1 MAEMRRRET
10 ARRLEVNPMLI
21 AKITKSNSHVDYF
34 ARVLDSLETSTTLS
48 PADSQFGQ
56 FVKIQVGDSD
66 VVGVIYNSQLIN
78 PEYGNYGPRLSTPS
92 KLNSVF
98 SPDYLNEQGVLI
110 SILLLGWKNETE
122 SHQGVP
128 RVVLPIHS
136 EVESMMDSE
145 VRAFH
150 YGGSGEGGA
159 LQAHYYS
166 HVTIHAGLFAFQL
179 LSAIV
184 EQLDRLANDRDRA
197 RLDVLKK
204 TLAWQQTIGRMR

>member
-1 MAEMRRRET
+1 
-10 ARRLEVNPMLI
+10 MLI
-21 AKITKSNSHVDYF
+21 AKITKSDSHVDYS
-34 ARVLDSLETSTTLS
+34 ARVLDSLETPTALS
-48 PADSQFGQ
+48 PADYQFGQ
-56 FVKIQVGDSD
+56 FVRIGVGDAD
-66 VVGVIYNSQLIN
+66 VIGVIYNSQLIN

-110 SILLLGWKNETE
+110 SILLLGWKGGAEIR
-122 SHQGVP
+122 QGVP

-136 EVESMMDSE
+136 PVETMTNEE

-150 YGGSGEGGA
+150 YGGAGEGGD

-166 HVTIHAGLFAFQL
+166 HITTHAGLFAFQL

-184 EQLDRLANDRDRA
+184 DQLDRLANDRDRA

>member
-1 MAEMRRRET
+1 
-10 ARRLEVNPMLI
+10 MLI
-21 AKITKSNSHVDYF
+21 AKIIKSNSHVDYS
-34 ARVLDSLETSTTLS
+34 ARVLDSLETSVNLS
-48 PADSQFGQ
+48 PGDYQFGQ
-56 FVKIQVGDSD
+56 FVKIKVGEAE
-66 VVGVIYNSQLIN
+66 VIGVIYNSQLIN
-78 PEYGNYGPRLSTPS
+78 PEYGNYGPRLSTPPE
-92 KLNSVF
+92 LNTVF

-110 SILLLGWKNETE
+110 SVLLLGWENGDE

-128 RVVLPIHS
+128 PVVLPINSHI
-136 EVESMMDSE
+136 ETMDEAE

-150 YGGSGEGGA
+150 YGGRGRGGA

-184 EQLDRLANDRDRA
+184 DQLERLADDQDRA

-204 TLAWQQTIGRMR
+204 TLTWQQTIGKMR

>member
-1 MAEMRRRET
+1 
-10 ARRLEVNPMLI
+10 MLI
-21 AKITKSNSHVDYF
+21 AKIIKSNSHVDYS
-34 ARVLDSLETSTTLS
+34 ARVLDSLETSAHLS
-48 PADSQFGQ
+48 PGDYQFGQ
-56 FVKIQVGDSD
+56 FVKIEVAAAEVIG
-66 VVGVIYNSQLIN
+66 VVYNSQLIN

-92 KLNSVF
+92 QLNTVF

-110 SILLLGWKNETE
+110 SILLLGWKNGDE

-128 RVVLPIHS
+128 LVVLPINSH
-136 EVESMMDSE
+136 VETMNDAE

-150 YGGSGEGGA
+150 YGGRGGA
-159 LQAHYYS
+159 LQTHYYS

-184 EQLDRLANDRDRA
+184 DQLERLADDQDRA

-204 TLAWQQTIGRMR
+204 TLTWQQTIGKMR